1 MYVRLFMLY
10 NGIIMS
16 LVNSYFVL
24 NVRNDMSCVSDSYL
38 HVPWSDFY
46 CVPTTRQSL
55 RESYTDFQLSHSF
68 FFLVNKT
75 SRFFSIMLN
84 GVENVDLN
92 WLNVD
97 CTYRNDA
104 KFMGLIINKTLI
116 ALDVLVNGLE
126 VPL

>member
-1 MYVRLFMLY
+1 MRSFGIMYVRLFMLY

-38 HVPWSDFY
+38 HVFY

-92 WLNVD
+92 
-97 CTYRNDA
+97 
-104 KFMGLIINKTLI
+104 
-116 ALDVLVNGLE
+116 
-126 VPL
+126 